1 VNTVDLR
8 GILDDNATWEAFV
21 WSHRPT
27 VRQFLRWAAE
37 CESKSRTSLRLEYRD
52 DVARCRDMLSLFD
65 EPWWAVCVYSCFDSC
80 EGTQAVADKFR
91 KPIGPGEAV
100 RVLDD
105 IGLQQLV
112 VRHHRA
118 QSTRTGARRSL
129 ISACEKAAKIERIL
143 SEPSRSFEDRFT
155 RLRKLPVAWWG
166 RTTCFDVLVRAGVL
180 GVSGN
185 HYRPRSA
192 QLRGS
197 TGPAHGFAWLWGV
210 EVTPSNSLL
219 CEELLRKWTADW
231 TKVCDLLGV
240 GWVGASYDS
249 ADLENALCIFQEA
262 TFGRFPDPG
271 RF

>member
-8 GILDDNATWEAFV
+8 GVLDDNATWETLV
-21 WSHRPT
+21 SSRRLT
-27 VRQFLRWAAE
+27 VRQFLRWAAA
-37 CESKSRTSLRLEYRD
+37 CESKSGTSLRLEYRD

-80 EGTQAVADKFR
+80 ESTQAVADKFR
-91 KPIGPGEAV
+91 RPIGPAEAT
-100 RVLDD
+100 RVLED
-105 IGLQQLV
+105 IGLKQLV

-129 ISACEKAAKIERIL
+129 ISACEKATEIEHIL
-143 SEPSRSFEDRFT
+143 GEPSANFEDRFT
-155 RLRKLPVAWWG
+155 RLRELHVAWWG

-185 HYRPRSA
+185 HYRPRYA

-197 TGPAHGFAWLWGV
+197 TGPAYGFALLWDL
-210 EVTPSNSLL
+210 EVTSANSTL
-219 CEELLRKWTADW
+219 CEELLHAWTADW
-231 TKVCDLLGV
+231 AKVCDLLGV